1 MQKPSKNAIVGLA
14 LVGLGAGLAAAG
26 CAILVPMCA
35 SWSQGKVRDAYRKG
49 KEGMLSGFEGAAATL
64 KDVAEKAQGPLS
76 DAAKAARQTTAIAA
90 GALETAAHYVRE
102 RVQ

>member
-1 MQKPSKNAIVGLA
+1 MQKPSNNAIVGLV
-14 LVGLGAGLAAAG
+14 LIGIGAGLAAAG

-49 KEGMLSGFEGAAATL
+49 KEGMLSGLEGAATTL

-76 DAAKAARQTTAIAA
+76 NAAKAARQTTAVAA
-90 GALETAAHYVRE
+90 GAIETAAHYVRE
-102 RVQ
+102 QVQ